1 MSCSKGSRSGLLAGV
16 CLAVMAPLAQAQTA
30 AAPST
35 PDAPIATAPDAPV
48 KLADASPLR
57 PSGGS
62 PSATRLSEVVVTA
75 GRRASDL
82 QKTPTSISTV
92 SSGALDAAF
101 VNDLAALNGVVPGL
115 EITHASGFE
124 NEVTIRGVGY
134 ATPENSPTNV
144 PGVAEFVDGVYIANT
159 ISLDQTL
166 FDVDHIEVL
175 RGPQGAL
182 YGQSADGGAIS
193 ILSNQPRLRTY
204 DASGDFSAGDYALF
218 RERAEVNAPVGDTL
232 AVRVSAQAYDHDGFT
247 RNLAIPNTRLDDA
260 HDMSGKIAVLWK
272 PNAAFSATLTGQVYH
287 SDQNGAAQKNI
298 IENKMPGLEDPRV
311 VYQDYPSTFDLTS
324 QLYHL
329 NLEYDTPYF
338 IVKSVTAYQQLD
350 HVQQEDGSR
359 SAYSVVG
366 FYDDVAG
373 WNTHLENYTEE
384 FDLLSLPGSRLDWT
398 VGAFALAQKTRQT
411 VVEYEGFGTPPPADL
426 SIPANVET
434 NPPANTGFGQLEDV
448 NRQSFSGFGQATYH
462 LLPTLRIT
470 GGVRVN
476 HDTYTPATFGFSAP
490 MFGGPSAP
498 PSHIDAPAYSDTVPT
513 FRAEAD
519 YDLTPQNLIYASVSR
534 GYKPGGV
541 NANTAALIVPQNFNY
556 ETNTSYE
563 VGSKSYFMDKA
574 LRLNVSAFYYDYANF
589 QYLEVDPVPFQYG
602 TANVPSVHIYGIEAE
617 SAYVAHDNR
626 FRINGNVS
634 LENGFGEGS
643 YKTIDSSVIA
653 ATAGTKSGACFAGIN
668 TFYVPGA
675 GPACAAQIEA
685 GAIPIKGKTPPDMPK
700 ISGSVNASY
709 VFDVPF
715 GQLTPRV
722 EYIYRGSEWARIFN
736 DPNLDRV
743 RAYGVT
749 NFNLDFH
756 PTGTKVKLSLTATN
770 AFNVN
775 GVNSKYTDPYGTGQ
789 TSQQFIP
796 PRQIIGAIAYAF

>member
-1 MSCSKGSRSGLLAGV
+1 MN
-16 CLAVMAPLAQAQTA
+16 
-30 AAPST
+30 
-35 PDAPIATAPDAPV
+35 API
-48 KLADASPLR
+48 
-57 PSGGS
+57 
-62 PSATRLSEVVVTA
+62 
-75 GRRASDL
+75 
-82 QKTPTSISTV
+82 
-92 SSGALDAAF
+92 
-101 VNDLAALNGVVPGL
+101 
-115 EITHASGFE
+115 
-124 NEVTIRGVGY
+124 
-134 ATPENSPTNV
+134 
-144 PGVAEFVDGVYIANT
+144 
-159 ISLDQTL
+159 
-166 FDVDHIEVL
+166 
-175 RGPQGAL
+175 
-182 YGQSADGGAIS
+182 
-193 ILSNQPRLRTY
+193 
-204 DASGDFSAGDYALF
+204 
-218 RERAEVNAPVGDTL
+218 GDTL
-232 AVRVSAQAYDHDGFT
+232 AVRISAQAYDHDGFT

-272 PNAAFSATLTGQVYH
+272 PNAEFSATLTGQVYH

-298 IENKMPGLEDPRV
+298 IENKTPGLEDPRV

-359 SAYSVVG
+359 SAFSVVG

-398 VGAFALAQKTRQT
+398 VGAFVLAQKTRQT

-462 LLPTLRIT
+462 LMPTLRIT

-490 MFGGPSAP
+490 MFGGPGAP
-498 PSHIDAPAYSDTVPT
+498 PLHQDAPAYSDTVPT

-519 YDLTPQNLIYASVSR
+519 YDLTPQNLIYGSVSR

-541 NANTAALIVPQNFNY
+541 NANVGSAIVQQNFQY

-563 VGSKSYFMDKA
+563 VGSKSTFMDRTMRIN
-574 LRLNVSAFYYDYANF
+574 LSAFYYNYDNF
-589 QYLEVDPVPFQYG
+589 QYLEVDPVPFRYG
-602 TANVPSVHIYGIEAE
+602 TANVPSVHIYGVEAE
-617 SAYVAHDNR
+617 TSYVSRDSRLHVN
-626 FRINGNVS
+626 FNVA

-643 YKTIDSSVIA
+643 YKTIDSSVASKIEA
-653 ATAGTKSGACFAGIN
+653 LPGPCSNGGQYYNPACFAS
-668 TFYVPGA
+668 V
-675 GPACAAQIEA
+675 EA
-685 GAIPIKGKTPPDMPK
+685 SAIPIKGKTPPNMPK

-709 VFDVPF
+709 TFDTPF
-715 GQLTPRV
+715 GQLTPRG

-789 TSQQFIP
+789 TSQQYIP

>member
-1 MSCSKGSRSGLLAGV
+1 MACSKGSRSGLLAGV
-16 CLAVMAPLAQAQTA
+16 CLAVMAPLSLAQAQTA
-30 AAPST
+30 APSV
-35 PDAPIATAPDAPV
+35 PGATAPDVPV
-48 KLADASPLR
+48 KLADVSPLR
-57 PSGGS
+57 PSGAS

-92 SSGALDAAF
+92 SSGALDASF

-218 RERAEVNAPVGDTL
+218 RERAEVNAPIGDTL

-272 PNAAFSATLTGQVYH
+272 PNAQFSATLTGQVYH

-298 IENKMPGLEDPRV
+298 IETKMPGLEDPRV
-311 VYQDYPSTFDLTS
+311 VYQDYPSTFNLTS

-329 NLEYDTPYF
+329 NLEYNTPYF

-359 SAYSVVG
+359 SAFSVVN

-398 VGAFALAQKTRQT
+398 VGAFALAQKTRQF
-411 VVEYEGFGTPPPADL
+411 VVEYQGSAAPPVDL
-426 SIPANVET
+426 AIPTNVET
-434 NPPANTGFGQLEDV
+434 NPPPNVSFGQLEDV
-448 NRQSFSGFGQATYH
+448 NRQSFSGFAQATYH
-462 LLPTLRIT
+462 VFSTLRVT
-470 GGVRVN
+470 GGIRVN
-476 HDTYTPATFGFSAP
+476 HDSYTPATYIFSGAN
-490 MFGGPSAP
+490 FNGPNPS
-498 PSHIDAPAYSDTVPT
+498 PSHADAPAYSDTVPT

-519 YDLTPQNLIYASVSR
+519 YDLTPQNLIYVSVAR

-541 NANTAALIVPQNFNY
+541 NANPAALVVPQNFDY

-563 VGSKSYFMDKA
+563 VGSKSYFMDRA
-574 LRLNVSAFYYDYANF
+574 LRLNVSAFYYDYSNF
-589 QYLEVDPVPFQYG
+589 QYLEVDPFPFQYG
-602 TANVPSVHIYGIEAE
+602 TANVPSVHIYGVEAE
-617 SAYVAHDNR
+617 SSYVSHDSR
-626 FRINGNVS
+626 LRVNGDVS
-634 LENGFGEGS
+634 LENGFAQGD
-643 YKTIDSSVIA
+643 YKTIDQQVINR
-653 ATAGTKSGACFAGIN
+653 TAYSGACPNGPFTIFSGGAAAAGC
-668 TFYVPGA
+668 V
-675 GPACAAQIEA
+675 AQIEA
-685 GAIPIKGKTPPDMPK
+685 GSIPIKGKHPPDMPK
-700 ISGSVNASY
+700 ISGSVNAAY
-709 VFDVPF
+709 TFDTPF
-715 GQLTPRV
+715 GQLTPRA

-749 NFNLDFH
+749 NFNLDFR
-756 PTGTKVKLSLTATN
+756 PTGTKVRLSLTATN
-770 AFNVN
+770 AFNVD
-775 GVNSKYTDPYGTGQ
+775 GVNSKYTDPYGSGQ
-789 TSQQFIP
+789 TSQQYIP